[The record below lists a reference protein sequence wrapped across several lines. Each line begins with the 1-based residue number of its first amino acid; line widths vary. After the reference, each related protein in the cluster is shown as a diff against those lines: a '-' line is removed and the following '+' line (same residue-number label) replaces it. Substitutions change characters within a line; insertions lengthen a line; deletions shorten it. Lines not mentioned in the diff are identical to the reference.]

1 MSGKRLFTMEKSS
14 SHVGLVT
21 FWLAAGTFAFG
32 AGEFASM
39 SLLPS
44 IASGLGVS
52 EGQVGH
58 IITAY
63 AVGVVL
69 GAPVIA
75 VFGARWP
82 RKPLLLALLGVLV
95 LGNIFAGLAPSV
107 LLLNVARFLSGIPHG
122 AFIGLGTLVAVEMS
136 LPSKKAPAVSS
147 VGLGI
152 PVATIIGVPVFTILG
167 QLVGWRASYLLM
179 AVIAAV
185 ALVALWATAPNTAG
199 NRATSPKLEMAAM
212 TNPKVLLTLFTAAI
226 GFGGI
231 FAVYSFFTSAYE
243 GTDAGPVW
251 AMSLILML
259 YGFGAT
265 VGNWLAGFATER
277 FLLGAA
283 IIFQILLGLS
293 AALYA
298 VGMGNVWIM
307 GLAMILI
314 GSSGGL
320 VVPMQT
326 RLMVA
331 AGDARTLAAAMNH
344 VAFNLAN
351 AIGPLV
357 AGAAMTAGGGWASTG
372 WVGVALAAGGLIL
385 LLVNVLSD
393 RRTPVTHHA
402 IRFDPHTGT
411 VQIVDPKQ

>member
-1 MSGKRLFTMEKSS
+1 MSEKRLFTMEKSS

-44 IASGLGVS
+44 IASGLGAS
-52 EGQVGH
+52 EGEVGH

-82 RKPLLLALLGVLV
+82 RKPLLVALLAVLT
-95 LGNIFAGLAPSV
+95 LGNIFAAVSPSV
-107 LLLNVARFLSGIPHG
+107 LVLNIARFVSGIPHG
-122 AFIGLGTLVAVEMS
+122 AFIGLATLVAVELA
-136 LPSKKAPAVSS
+136 LPSKKARAVSS

-167 QLVGWRASYLLM
+167 QAMGWRASYLLM
-179 AVIAAV
+179 ALISAV
-185 ALVALWATAPNTAG
+185 ALVALWATAPNAAG
-199 NRATSPKLEMAAM
+199 NKATSPKLELAAM
-212 TNPKVLLTLFTAAI
+212 KNPKVLMTLVTAAI

-243 GTDAGPVW
+243 STDAGPIW
-251 AMSLILML
+251 AMSFILML
-259 YGFGAT
+259 YGFGST
-265 VGNWLAGFATER
+265 IGNWVAGFATER

-293 AALYA
+293 AAVYA
-298 VGMGNVWIM
+298 LGMGNVWIM
-307 GLAMILI
+307 GIAMVLI
-314 GSSGGL
+314 GTSCGL

-372 WVGVALAAGGLIL
+372 WVAVALAAGGLIL
-385 LLVNVLSD
+385 LLINVLSD
-393 RRTPVTHHA
+393 RKTPVTHHA

-411 VQIVDPKQ
+411 IQIVDRG